1 MSTIKNPI
9 PEAAIVRTHCDAIA
23 ANAAVLK
30 DVITGDPTS
39 AAAANTL
46 TGVMRSG
53 DSVNISGFGIFT
65 SKVRDAH
72 PGKNPATG
80 EVITVPAKRVA
91 IFKPAKQLK
100 DAVNS

>member
-1 MSTIKNPI
+1 MTKSEFISTL
-9 PEAAIVRTHCDAIA
+9 AAATDM
-23 ANAAVLK
+23 K
-30 DVITGDPTS
+30 KSDVERVI

-53 DSVNISGFGIFT
+53 DSVNISGFGIT